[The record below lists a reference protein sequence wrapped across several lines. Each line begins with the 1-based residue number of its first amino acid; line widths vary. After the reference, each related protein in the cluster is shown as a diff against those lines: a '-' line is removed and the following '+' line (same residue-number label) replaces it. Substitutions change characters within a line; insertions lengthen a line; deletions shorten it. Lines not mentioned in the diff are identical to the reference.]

1 MAQQR
6 HRRLR
11 QIGRPQNSRPLG
23 VVDIV
28 IDVRR
33 KIGNAHDLSLER
45 LRALRRRH
53 AYRRAALSFGMMS
66 DAVPHLPREVQPL
79 PIVLEHVDDTQALL
93 VVVESAR
100 DEIIQH
106 PLAGVTEWRVAEVM
120 AESDRLC

>member
-1 MAQQR
+1 
-6 HRRLR
+6 
-11 QIGRPQNSRPLG
+11 
-23 VVDIV
+23 
-28 IDVRR
+28 
-33 KIGNAHDLSLER
+33 
-45 LRALRRRH
+45 
-53 AYRRAALSFGMMS
+53 MMR
-66 DAVPHLPREVQPL
+66 DAVPDLPRQIQPL